1 MDRGNFGPLLR
12 GMGYCSAARSGSVRE
27 PVEASGTSGSC
38 PEAGGRQWKL
48 VEDKEGVGRG
58 LGGSGEVWEVRRRSG
73 KPWESAEEAGKA
85 REVMV
90 RYITGRTRISPEL
103 CATPISNWSDS
114 DPYVTFRLG
123 SRCILLPDL
132 F

>member
-1 MDRGNFGPLLR
+1 MTRNNVPRHNDMPFGPKWTAGISGHYSEAWAITPRHGLLLR

-85 REVMV
+85 WEVTV
-90 RYITGRTRISPEL
+90 RYKDE
-103 CATPISNWSDS
+103 
-114 DPYVTFRLG
+114 
-123 SRCILLPDL
+123 
-132 F
+132 